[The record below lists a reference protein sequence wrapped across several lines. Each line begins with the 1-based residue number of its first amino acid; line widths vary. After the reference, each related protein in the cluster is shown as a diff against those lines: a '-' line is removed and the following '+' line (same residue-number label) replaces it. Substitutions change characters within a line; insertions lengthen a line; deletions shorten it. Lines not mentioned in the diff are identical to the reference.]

1 MLLEREG
8 ARSYQNPSEARI
20 RLELK
25 RLYGYGKSTIAY
37 LSAEDS
43 SYVQVAGGNI
53 ACVLEW
59 RRADGRQFRASQ
71 PEAKVPF
78 PDGTPLQYSG
88 GEIRL
93 LQHEWFFI
101 EQVADA
107 FVAFRF
113 GRPFPEFISWRDVTK
128 EVKAHI
134 VPTNR

>member
-1 MLLEREG
+1 VLLEREG
-8 ARSYQNPSEARI
+8 SHNFKDPSEARI

-25 RLYGYGKSTIAY
+25 RLYGYGKSSIAY
-37 LSAEDS
+37 LSAEDG

-59 RRADGRQFRASQ
+59 RRPDGRHFRASQ
-71 PEAKVPF
+71 PDAKHPF

-88 GEIRL
+88 GRIPL
-93 LQHEWFFI
+93 LRHEWFFI

-113 GRPFPEFISWRDVTK
+113 GRPFPEYISWRDVTE

-134 VPTNR
+134 VPA